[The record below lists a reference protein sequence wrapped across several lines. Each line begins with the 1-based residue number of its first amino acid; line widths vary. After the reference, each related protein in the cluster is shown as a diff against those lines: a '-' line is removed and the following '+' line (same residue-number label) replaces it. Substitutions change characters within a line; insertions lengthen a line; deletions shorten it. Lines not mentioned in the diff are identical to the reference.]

1 MIFIC
6 FFKYFDIKL
15 RKDIFAKI
23 GTMNYKHRN
32 IVIKHQ
38 CYYRKW
44 ARRKKELRNKRRRD
58 KRSYPENPRIIVD
71 THIWYL
77 LGKNKEKFHK
87 YRNKRLVPNF
97 SNLYEF
103 RNTLNLVTPKE
114 ESVRHAL
121 QIVMKLKKQINWT
134 PAYVGIAQLANDF
147 TFDPKVEL
155 ASYLEF
161 AERYVN
167 GESIAN
173 SKEVQFR
180 ELHKKREESRQKGID
195 YINQCIET
203 VKKTI
208 RDKKEYRKKDTI
220 CDTIRFIN
228 LIVSQ
233 TMSGKYNIEKIEPSQ
248 IELLVKT
255 LDQYLKAAVTG
266 EDRLLDL
273 NDWIDIET
281 MGYVRPGD
289 KFWTEEKRWKKYIK
303 RAQCEHYLFNGQIN

>member
-1 MIFIC
+1 
-6 FFKYFDIKL
+6 
-15 RKDIFAKI
+15 
-23 GTMNYKHRN
+23 MNRKHRN
-32 IVIKHQ
+32 IVKKHQ

-44 ARRKKELRNKRRRD
+44 ARHKKELRNKRRRR

-77 LGKNKEKFHK
+77 LGKSKEKFHK

-97 SNLYEF
+97 SNLYEL

-121 QIVMKLKKQINWT
+121 QAVMKLKKQINWI
-134 PAYVGIAQLANDF
+134 PAYVNIAQLANDF

-155 ASYLEF
+155 ASYIEF
-161 AERYVN
+161 AERYAN

-173 SKEVQFR
+173 SEEVHFR
-180 ELHKKREESRQKGID
+180 ELHKKRKEYRQKGID

-208 RDKKEYRKKDTI
+208 RDNKAYRKNDTI
-220 CDTIRFIN
+220 CDTIKFIN

-233 TMSGKYNIEKIEPSQ
+233 TMSGKYNIEKIDPSH

-255 LDQYLKAAVTG
+255 FDQYLKAAITG

-273 NDWIDIET
+273 NDWIDIEI

-289 KFWTEEKRWKKYIK
+289 KFWTKEKRWKKYIN
-303 RAQCEHYLFNGQIN
+303 RAKCDHYLFNDKMN